1 MIYGQ
6 PLTVMLERRLIS
18 YFLKLSTFCVLL
30 VTAVKDLFSGRLP
43 GRSQDLGTFF
53 NFHICNS
60 RPCHFRVGDILI
72 FNLDQMI
79 FSLWSIL
86 LYYWQNIITCGF
98 LSFFQA
104 NKGVCGFWGEIVHI
118 TWTTWPCAH
127 CAVFE
132 VWHRAT
138 WVSWN
143 MWNISMLSR
152 PSFFSSLAPIFL
164 MFLSGEVS
172 WMCQSGDFQ
181 VNLIFESD
189 KATICAKSHTWQGF
203 CFDQGL
209 LRWQPFLWQCDL
221 SKRGLCLKEMYEI
234 MLHEVFFCAKRVKCR
249 LLLLLVIWTL
259 SYH

>member
-1 MIYGQ
+1 MKISRFRNVTQ
-6 PLTVMLERRLIS
+6 FSSKLT
-18 YFLKLSTFCVLL
+18 LSFQ
-30 VTAVKDLFSGRLP
+30 GRWHIDIQFRP
-43 GRSQDLGTFF
+43 DDFF
-53 NFHICNS
+53 FVV
-60 RPCHFRVGDILI
+60 HF
-72 FNLDQMI
+72 
-79 FSLWSIL
+79 

-98 LSFFQA
+98 LSLFQA

-118 TWTTWPCAH
+118 TWKTWPCAH
-127 CAVFE
+127 CAVVE

-189 KATICAKSHTWQGF
+189 KATIFAKSHTWQGF

-221 SKRGLCLKEMYEI
+221 SKRGLC
-234 MLHEVFFCAKRVKCR
+234 
-249 LLLLLVIWTL
+249 
-259 SYH
+259 